1 MGMLTNALIPSALAD
16 LTSDALTARLQEL
29 RGAER
34 LTLVDLLWHLG
45 EMDRRRS
52 FLELGFP
59 SLFAYCTDA
68 LGYPKASAFRRTTS
82 ARLLQRF
89 PVAGEYLADGRLN
102 LSTFLALKDVLQP
115 ENHRELLDS
124 AAGRTEHDVEVLVA
138 SRQPRPEVKESIRK
152 LPTRAPATV
161 ELPTVGSRPEPVA
174 APAAPATAPTPPTAV
189 GSTSEL
195 ALLSFGNSLV
205 PAAAID
211 AGSGAELPLDTL
223 LAPTPMPTPTPRPRI
238 QPIDAD
244 RHSLKMTV
252 GPEFIAELDEVKS
265 ALSHVV
271 PDGNLEAILRACF
284 QKTLEHFAR
293 RKQGA
298 RKTPEQ
304 ASHTEPMPEA
314 RGAAPVPKRATRS
327 RWIPNA
333 VRRAVW
339 KRDGGCCAFIGKD
352 GRRCGSRYQLEY
364 DHLKPF
370 AEGGEATVDGIALH
384 CRSHNLHRARQCF
397 GEAHMAKF
405 SRADRRPRNHPHTN
419 EPGEV

>member
-1 MGMLTNALIPSALAD
+1 MLTNALVPSTLAD
-16 LTSDALTARLQEL
+16 LTADALTARLLEL

-34 LTLVDLLWHLG
+34 LNLVDLLWHLG
-45 EMDRRRS
+45 EMDRRRAY
-52 FLELGFP
+52 LDLGFS
-59 SLFAYCTDA
+59 SLFVYCTDA

-82 ARLLQRF
+82 ARLLERF

-102 LSTFLALKDVLQP
+102 LTTFVALKDVL
-115 ENHRELLDS
+115 ELDNHRELLES
-124 AAGRTEHDVEVLVA
+124 AAGRTEHEVEVLVA
-138 SRQPRPEVKESIRK
+138 SRQPRPKVKESIRK

-161 ELPTVGSRPEPVA
+161 ELPALGSGPEPA
-174 APAAPATAPTPPTAV
+174 AALIAPANAPTPAPAV
-189 GSTSEL
+189 
-195 ALLSFGNSLV
+195 
-205 PAAAID
+205 D
-211 AGSGAELPLDTL
+211 AGSGAELRLDIL
-223 LAPTPMPTPTPRPRI
+223 LAPTPVPAPRPRI
-238 QPIDAD
+238 QPIDAE

-252 GPEFIAELDEVKS
+252 GPEFMAELAEVKS

-271 PDGNLEAILRACF
+271 PDGNLEAILRVCF

-298 RKTPEQ
+298 RSTPELVT
-304 ASHTEPMPEA
+304 HNPPKPEA
-314 RGAAPVPKRATRS
+314 RKAAPKRATRS

-339 KRDGGCCAFIGKD
+339 KRDRGCCSFIGKD
-352 GRRCGSRYQLEY
+352 GKRCGSRYQLEY

-384 CRSHNLHRARQCF
+384 CREHNQHRARQHF

-405 SRADRRPRNHPHTN
+405 KRVSREPVPRARTTAAAPRGHRSGP
-419 EPGEV
+419 PR